1 MNMPYLQATDP
12 SDLSKQEG
20 PYLVKC
26 SQLLSDDEQTV
37 NAYPLTDDSKS
48 PKISAVFPEAPK
60 DS

>member
-26 SQLLSDDEQTV
+26 SQLLCDDEQIV
-37 NAYPLTDDSKS
+37 NAYPLTDDSES